1 MKSFKDV
8 VFFVVC
14 TLLTLML
21 TVLFICAAL
30 SRDAVDIGSRIA
42 AAVIAAAIPAAYVFG
57 MITYLKKPRRIHA
70 KVTKKELIRRR
81 GHVSFRALYYNY
93 TVKTVELYANGRLKR
108 FGCDDELFYD
118 LKEGE
123 SYDLLV
129 KAGTIL
135 DIFGRKHE
143 EDGFDED
150 IDREY
155 DCIYPDGRK
164 G

>member
-1 MKSFKDV
+1 M
-8 VFFVVC
+8 
-14 TLLTLML
+14 TTQ
-21 TVLFICAAL
+21 
-30 SRDAVDIGSRIA
+30 
-42 AAVIAAAIPAAYVFG
+42 
-57 MITYLKKPRRIHA
+57 
-70 KVTKKELIRRR
+70 ELIRRR